1 MAYGNKMKDN
11 EMNLVYKYY
20 GNFTAKENY
29 IFRQL
34 VFNSSMIYNKVNWY
48 FLKNGFNSKLQLQI
62 VRKQSE
68 SAYGLLKISSN
79 FINYN

>member
-29 IFRQL
+29 MFRQL

-48 FLKNGFNSKLQLQI
+48 FLKNGFNTNTIDEVKNSNTKIANAILQ
-62 VRKQSE
+62 VFE
-68 SAYGLLKISSN
+68 EED
-79 FINYN
+79 

>member
-1 MAYGNKMKDN
+1 MGYSKMKDN

-34 VFNSSMIYNKVNWY
+34 VFVFKSHYLL
-48 FLKNGFNSKLQLQI
+48 FSKI
-62 VRKQSE
+62 
-68 SAYGLLKISSN
+68 A
-79 FINYN
+79 FINVCCSINKAMALFNFSSSFMSFMLAI

>member
-29 IFRQL
+29 MFRQL
-34 VFNSSMIYNKVNWY
+34 VFNSFIYQRMMKFNTQFCDCILIQLSYSYWKAYMILHFQGGK
-48 FLKNGFNSKLQLQI
+48 S
-62 VRKQSE
+62 
-68 SAYGLLKISSN
+68 
-79 FINYN
+79 